1 MDIKALLE
9 ILHNKIITI
18 VTLQEEIEAQE
29 LQKHIR
35 RNELQNLKHKMLIDK
50 KWQTLIKKN
59 KT

>member
-29 LQKHIR
+29 LRKHIR